1 LSHVRRGHYKVFD
14 PMVSIPTSILLA
26 VAGVVAL
33 GAAGFGLTE
42 RRARK
47 ALQKDKEELHDK
59 LRELKATANALDKAE
74 AANEAKSRF
83 LAIVSHEVRT
93 PLTGI
98 LGMAELLIATELNA
112 EQASYV
118 GAIRVSAETLSSLI
132 NQILDFSKIEA
143 GKLELNNVV
152 FDLPALV
159 EGVAELLAPRAQ
171 GKGIEIATSIDRNV
185 PRRMTGDP
193 ERLRQ
198 VLINLAGNAIKF
210 TERGGVGVIL
220 KSPSAGRVS
229 FSVCDTG
236 PGVPIDRREAIF
248 KEFEQA
254 DSSSSRKHEGTGLGL
269 AISKSLVQVMGGVL
283 NLEHSG
289 PNGSTFAFEIA
300 LTGAEPSP
308 ASEPLGSDLSGKTA
322 LVVADSPFGGPFL
335 GRRLAELGARVERA
349 HGVLAALEYLDRHA
363 PDLVIID
370 CALGQQATQRLAVAA
385 RTSGAGQNLVL
396 FSPFERR
403 AFGDA
408 LVKEFDGWLV
418 KPVRLSSLYS
428 RMVGG
433 ARWSERHQDGA
444 VARSNKPQPLVGRAI
459 LLAEDNDVNA
469 LLVDRRLAQLGA
481 RVTRANNGVEAVAI
495 ACANIGRFDAIIMD
509 MRMPGLDG
517 LAATRQIRLAERKAG
532 AEPVRIIALTAN
544 VSDED
549 RGAALDAGMDEFLA
563 KPIDLAAMV
572 NAIVAKRIS

>member
-1 LSHVRRGHYKVFD
+1 
-14 PMVSIPTSILLA
+14 MVSFPTGILPA
-26 VAGVVAL
+26 IACAVAL
-33 GAAGFGLTE
+33 GAVGFGLTE

-47 ALQKDKEELHDK
+47 ALQKDKEVLHDK
-59 LRELKATANALDKAE
+59 LRELKAAANALDKAE

-83 LAIVSHEVRT
+83 LAMVSHEVRT
-93 PLTGI
+93 PLTGV
-98 LGMAELLIATELNA
+98 LGMAELLVATELNA

-118 GAIRVSAETLSSLI
+118 GAIRVSAESLSSLI

-171 GKGIEIATSIDRNV
+171 GKGIEIATSIDSSV
-185 PRRMTGDP
+185 PRRVRGDP
-193 ERLRQ
+193 DRLRQ
-198 VLINLAGNAIKF
+198 ILMNLAGNAIKF

-220 KSPSAGRVS
+220 KAPSAGRVT

-236 PGVPIDRREAIF
+236 PGVPSHRHEAIF

-254 DSSSSRKHEGTGLGL
+254 DGSFSRKHEGTGLGL
-269 AISKSLVQVMGGVL
+269 AISKSLVQLMGGVL

-289 PNGSTFAFEIA
+289 PKGSTFGFEIA
-300 LTGAEPSP
+300 LAGVAPQSS
-308 ASEPLGSDLSGKTA
+308 SEPLGSDLRGKTT

-349 HGVLAALEYLDRHA
+349 HGESAALEYLDRHA

-370 CALGQQATQRLAVAA
+370 CALGERATQRLAVAA
-385 RTSGAGQNLVL
+385 RKRGAGQNLVL

-408 LVKEFDGWLV
+408 LAKEFDGWLV

-428 RMVGG
+428 RLGG
-433 ARWSERHQDGA
+433 ARPGEDHQDDV
-444 VARSNKPQPLVGRAI
+444 VAGGTVPHALADRII

-469 LLVDRRLAQLGA
+469 LLVDRRLRQLGA
-481 RVTRANNGVEAVAI
+481 RITRASDGVEAVAI
-495 ACANIGRFDAIIMD
+495 ACANIGRFDAILMD
-509 MRMPGLDG
+509 MRMPRLDG
-517 LAATRQIRLAERKAG
+517 LAATRRIRSAERKAG

-544 VSDED
+544 VSAED
-549 RGAALDAGMDEFLA
+549 RRAASEAGMNEFLA
-563 KPIDLAAMV
+563 KPIDLAALV
-572 NAIVAKRIS
+572 NAIVTR

>member
-1 LSHVRRGHYKVFD
+1 MRRGHYKVVD
-14 PMVSIPTSILLA
+14 LMVSIPASILLA
-26 VAGVVAL
+26 IAGVVAL

-47 ALQKDKEELHDK
+47 ALQKEKEELHDK
-59 LRELKATANALDKAE
+59 LWELKATANALDKAE

-83 LAIVSHEVRT
+83 LAMVSHEVRT

-98 LGMAELLIATELNA
+98 LGMAELLIAMELNA

-152 FDLPALV
+152 FDLPAVV

-171 GKGIEIATSIDRNV
+171 GKGIEIATSIDRKA
-185 PRRMTGDP
+185 PRRVTGDP

-198 VLINLAGNAIKF
+198 ILMNLAANAIKF

-220 KSPSAGRVS
+220 KAPSAGRVS

-236 PGVPIDRREAIF
+236 PGVPIDRCEAIF

-269 AISKSLVQVMGGVL
+269 AISKSLVQLMGGVL

-289 PNGSTFAFEIA
+289 PTGSTFAFEIA

-308 ASEPLGSDLSGKTA
+308 VSEPPGSDLSGKTA

-335 GRRLAELGARVERA
+335 GGRLAELGARVERV
-349 HGVLAALEYLDRHA
+349 HGVPAALEYLDHHA
-363 PDLVIID
+363 PDL
-370 CALGQQATQRLAVAA
+370 AHYRLCIG
-385 RTSGAGQNLVL
+385 RTGDQTSRRCGAYNWRRGEIW
-396 FSPFERR
+396 FSFLRSSAGR
-403 AFGDA
+403 FGDA

-428 RMVGG
+428 RLGG
-433 ARWSERHQDGA
+433 ARQSERRQDGA
-444 VARSNKPQPLVGRAI
+444 VARSTMPATLADRTI

-481 RVTRANNGVEAVAI
+481 RITRANDGVEAVAI
-495 ACANIGRFDAIIMD
+495 ACANVGRFDAIIMD

-517 LAATRQIRLAERKAG
+517 LAATRQIRSAERKAG

-549 RGAALDAGMDEFLA
+549 RGAALDAGMNEFLA

-572 NAIVAKRIS
+572 NAIVAK

>member
-1 LSHVRRGHYKVFD
+1 MRRGHYKVFD
-14 PMVSIPTSILLA
+14 LMVSIPTSILLA

-47 ALQKDKEELHDK
+47 ALQKEKEELHDK
-59 LRELKATANALDKAE
+59 LWELKATANALDKAE

-83 LAIVSHEVRT
+83 LAMVSHEVRT

-98 LGMAELLIATELNA
+98 LGMAELLTATELNA
-112 EQASYV
+112 EQAAYV
-118 GAIRVSAETLSSLI
+118 AAIRVSAETLSSLI

-171 GKGIEIATSIDRNV
+171 GKGIEIATSIDRKV
-185 PRRMTGDP
+185 PRRVTGDP

-198 VLINLAGNAIKF
+198 ILMNLAANAIKF

-220 KSPSAGRVS
+220 KAPCAGRVS

-236 PGVPIDRREAIF
+236 PGVPIDRCEAIF

-269 AISKSLVQVMGGVL
+269 AISKSLVQLMGGVL
-283 NLEHSG
+283 NLKHSG

-300 LTGAEPSP
+300 LSGAEPSP
-308 ASEPLGSDLSGKTA
+308 VSEPLGSDLSGKTA
-322 LVVADSPFGGPFL
+322 LLVADSPFGGPFL
-335 GRRLAELGARVERA
+335 GRRLAELGARVERV
-349 HGVLAALEYLDRHA
+349 HGVSAALEYLDHHA

-370 CALGQQATQRLAVAA
+370 CALGEQATKRLAAAA
-385 RTSGAGQNLVL
+385 RTTGVGRNLVL

-408 LVKEFDGWLV
+408 LVNEFDGWLV

-428 RMVGG
+428 RLGG
-433 ARWSERHQDGA
+433 ARQSERHQGGA
-444 VARSNKPQPLVGRAI
+444 VARSTMPQTLADRAI

-481 RVTRANNGVEAVAI
+481 RITRANDGVEAVAI

-517 LAATRQIRLAERKAG
+517 LAATRQIRSAERKAG

-549 RGAALDAGMDEFLA
+549 RGAALEAGMDEFLA

-572 NAIVAKRIS
+572 NAIVTK

>member
-1 LSHVRRGHYKVFD
+1 MRRGHYKVFD
-14 PMVSIPTSILLA
+14 LMVSLPTSILLA

-42 RRARK
+42 RRARN
-47 ALQKDKEELHDK
+47 ALQKQKEELHDK
-59 LRELKATANALDKAE
+59 LWELKVAANALDKAE

-83 LAIVSHEVRT
+83 LAMVSHEVRT

-112 EQASYV
+112 EQAAYV
-118 GAIRVSAETLSSLI
+118 EAIRVSAETLSSLI

-171 GKGIEIATSIDRNV
+171 GKGIEIATSIDRKV
-185 PRRMTGDP
+185 PRRVTGDP

-198 VLINLAGNAIKF
+198 ILMNLAANAIKF

-220 KSPSAGRVS
+220 KAPSAGRVS

-236 PGVPIDRREAIF
+236 PGVPIDRYEAIF

-269 AISKSLVQVMGGVL
+269 AISKSLVQLMGGVL
-283 NLEHSG
+283 NLKHSG

-300 LTGAEPSP
+300 LSGAGPSP
-308 ASEPLGSDLSGKTA
+308 VSEALGSDLNGKAA

-335 GRRLAELGARVERA
+335 GRRLAELGARVERV
-349 HGVLAALEYLDRHA
+349 HGVSAALEYLDHHA

-370 CALGQQATQRLAVAA
+370 CALGEQATKRLAVAA
-385 RTSGAGQNLVL
+385 RTTGVGRNLVL

-428 RMVGG
+428 RLGG
-433 ARWSERHQDGA
+433 ARQSERHQGGGG
-444 VARSNKPQPLVGRAI
+444 VARSTMPQTLADRAI
-459 LLAEDNDVNA
+459 LVAEDNDVNA

-481 RVTRANNGVEAVAI
+481 RITRANDGVEAVAI

-517 LAATRQIRLAERKAG
+517 LEATRQIRSAERKAG

-549 RGAALDAGMDEFLA
+549 RGAALEAGMDEFLA

-572 NAIVAKRIS
+572 NAIVTN